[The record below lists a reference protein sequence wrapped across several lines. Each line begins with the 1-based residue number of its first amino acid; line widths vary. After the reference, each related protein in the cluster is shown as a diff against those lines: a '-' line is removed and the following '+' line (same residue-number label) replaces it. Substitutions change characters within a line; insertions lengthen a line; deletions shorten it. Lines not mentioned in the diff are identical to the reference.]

1 MKEST
6 NILTTPPIFHQYQY
20 FIISKIVIL
29 QILLPSFWTRGLS
42 RYYRLKC
49 GHEDPIVASKCIAQ
63 QIGQQNERRPR
74 RPWDAMGPD
83 GHHIF
88 GMETWKP
95 LTMRK
100 TSKNKNCS
108 TLPLCSVFPA
118 QIAQTCN
125 DWSEHF
131 PKMIDF
137 VV

>member
-1 MKEST
+1 MR
-6 NILTTPPIFHQYQY
+6 
-20 FIISKIVIL
+20 
-29 QILLPSFWTRGLS
+29 WGR
-42 RYYRLKC
+42 
-49 GHEDPIVASKCIAQ
+49 
-63 QIGQQNERRPR
+63 
-74 RPWDAMGPD
+74 PD

-100 TSKNKNCS
+100 TSKNQNCS

-125 DWSEHF
+125 DWSQHF